1 MQTLIYRLS
10 GRWFDVLN
18 LMSVLS
24 RTQSLQTH
32 VTKVSKVYLV
42 FQSNSEI
49 CYNELSTV
57 AGLNPVMP
65 SGAMYL
71 MVSSQH
77 VLQAYFEYL

>member
-1 MQTLIYRLS
+1 M
-10 GRWFDVLN
+10 LN
-18 LMSVLS
+18 
-24 RTQSLQTH
+24 
-32 VTKVSKVYLV
+32 VTTVYFF

-77 VLQAYFEYL
+77 SHRLMWNISRYLICWYDFDLTTEVFY

>member
-1 MQTLIYRLS
+1 MPN
-10 GRWFDVLN
+10 FDFYFLGVCRRPPLVHSLFVL
-18 LMSVLS
+18 
-24 RTQSLQTH
+24 H
-32 VTKVSKVYLV
+32 VTKVYSS

-77 VLQAYFEYL
+77 VSQASFEYQQIFPLASL